1 MNDAFAG
8 YHPLVNFVW
17 FAAVLTYTMLFM
29 HPVML
34 AVALV
39 WRRGVQPVPDGTAGS
54 PGAGSGY
61 SAADAADGGAQPSV

>member
-39 WRRGVQPVPDGTAGS
+39 CAV
-54 PGAGSGY
+54 GY
-61 SAADAADGGAQPSV
+61 SLYLTGRRAAGCRQRLFCR